1 MQQSYTYIL
10 RIVLAVLLLLGI
22 SFSAFADEVKP
33 YVCTAEPGAAALD
46 ISVVKL
52 HSAAGLVMVNIYPDD
67 AGKFLAK
74 GAKVARVRVNA
85 ELPVTHVCMV
95 VPKAGWYAIALYHD
109 ENANR
114 HFDRTFI
121 GLPEEGYG
129 FSNDAP
135 ALAGLPSFKSVRFEA
150 KEGVTPLR
158 ITMRY

>member
-1 MQQSYTYIL
+1 MQQIYTYI
-10 RIVLAVLLLLGI
+10 RCFVLVVLFLLAKPILALAEEI
-22 SFSAFADEVKP
+22 SGDP
-33 YVCTAEPGAAALD
+33 CTAGPGTSVLD

-52 HSAAGLVMVNIYPDD
+52 HSAKGLVMVNVYPDD
-67 AGKFLAK
+67 AQKFLAK

-85 ELPVTHVCMV
+85 EMPVTHVCMP

-114 HFDRTFI
+114 HFDRTFV

-135 ALAGLPSFKSVRFEA
+135 AFAGLPSFKSVRFEA